1 METLVP
7 LAIGIVLSLFTTGW
21 VEAQEVRYDLT
32 GNYPDTAPLT
42 SLTAPGGAF
51 DFQFVVPASVANDT
65 QPNEPLFITA
75 PILSGAYIF
84 GGSTDPVS
92 SGTYLFSNSA
102 GNLTEISLTTSV
114 ADIGLSSTNT
124 PTLAIPDFSGQ
135 AHFRTGEFLAPLN
148 RIDFTPSQG
157 APFFVDIVSAS
168 IVGVA
173 VPVPEPSSLGLLT
186 LGLLFCGGV
195 ALLHQR
201 RRHNGK
207 RSARLAT

>member
-42 SLTAPGGAF
+42 SLTASGSAF
-51 DFQFVVPASVANDT
+51 DFQFVVPASVPNST
-65 QPNEPLFITA
+65 PPNEPFFITA

-102 GNLTEISLTTSV
+102 GNQTEISLTTSV
-114 ADIGLSSTNT
+114 ADIQLSSYNIL
-124 PTLAIPDFSGQ
+124 P
-135 AHFRTGEFLAPLN
+135 
-148 RIDFTPSQG
+148 
-157 APFFVDIVSAS
+157 
-168 IVGVA
+168 
-173 VPVPEPSSLGLLT
+173 
-186 LGLLFCGGV
+186 
-195 ALLHQR
+195 
-201 RRHNGK
+201 
-207 RSARLAT
+207 